1 MPYSCVMKILKHLP
15 YLLLLA
21 FLPWNAGFAQETRE
35 TATNRVVEMDYPAS
49 FADLMKN
56 FEGKVVYIDI
66 LASWC
71 VPCIAE
77 LKESKK
83 LESFFEENDIVKLFL
98 TIDSRDDIHKA
109 LAIIRSEGLNGYFT
123 SNHYPGTPK
132 PAGTYANEIY
142 DMFLSFKDGRAD
154 ITIPRYSI
162 INKEGKLVVR
172 DAERPSS
179 GEKLKKQLRKYL

>member
-1 MPYSCVMKILKHLP
+1 MKSLKHCS
-15 YLLLLA
+15 YLLLLV

-35 TATNRVVEMDYPAS
+35 TETNTVVEMDYPAS

-83 LESFFEENDIVKLFL
+83 LEPFFEENGIVKLFL
-98 TIDSRDDIHKA
+98 TIDNRDDIHKA
-109 LAIIRSEGLNGYFT
+109 LAIVRNESLNGYFV
-123 SNHYPGTPK
+123 SFHYPGTPK
-132 PAGTYANEIY
+132 PESTFANDVE
-142 DMFLSFKDGRAD
+142 DMFLTFKDGRPD

-162 INKEGKLVVR
+162 INKVGKLVVR
-172 DAERPSS
+172 DAQRPSS
-179 GEKLKKQLRKYL
+179 AEKLKKQLKKYL